1 MNFNCSCDL
10 KCNNES
16 INNMTEQ
23 ERLIGK
29 HPLIPHILGHWTSHE
44 DLPTIPNKK
53 HRKLDEVVHLRQSA
67 IEKIADWIIEHHI
80 IDNKIDLL
88 KRKAQL
94 LEKYDFDQFVKSS
107 NLLPIADK
115 TQKGNVA
122 EIILVEYLKESTTFS
137 PMIHKLR
144 YNPNIEQ
151 SMKGDDV
158 LLLNPNNLQEKVIY
172 GESKYRS
179 NPSKQTIDE
188 IISNLEGSK
197 KLPVSI
203 GFVANILYER
213 EEDDLADQLMDLQA
227 LLNNGAITV
236 HNVGFLMSTKSITP
250 SKDTASQVENHL
262 NTSNPNLVF
271 LSLGLDNPLEIV
283 EESFKLAADKLL
295 KIY

>member
-1 MNFNCSCDL
+1 
-10 KCNNES
+10 
-16 INNMTEQ
+16 MTEQ
-23 ERLIGK
+23 EKLIGK
-29 HPLIPHILGHWTSHE
+29 HPEIPHILGHWTSHT
-44 DLPTIPNKK
+44 DLPISPNKK
-53 HRKLDEVVHLRQSA
+53 HRRLDENINSRASA
-67 IEKIADWIIEHHI
+67 IDEFSDWIIKHHI

-88 KRKAQL
+88 KRKAQIL
-94 LEKYDFDQFVKSS
+94 QKHEFENYIESS
-107 NLLPIADK
+107 KLLPTASK

-122 EIILVEYLKESTTFS
+122 EIILVEYLKESTTFN
-137 PMIHKLR
+137 PIIHKLR
-144 YNPNIEQ
+144 YNPNVEQ

-158 LLLNPNNLQEKVIY
+158 LLLNPDNLQEKVIY

-179 NPSKQTIDE
+179 NPSNQTIED

-197 KLPVSI
+197 RLPVSI

-213 EEDDLADQLMDLQA
+213 KEDDLADQLMDLQA
-227 LLNNGAITV
+227 LLNNGVITV
-236 HNVGFLMSTKSITP
+236 HNVGFLMSTKSTTP
-250 SKDTASQVENHL
+250 SKDTASQVEKHL

>member
-1 MNFNCSCDL
+1 
-10 KCNNES
+10 
-16 INNMTEQ
+16 MTEQ
-23 ERLIGK
+23 EKLIGK
-29 HPLIPHILGHWTSHE
+29 HPEIPHILGHWTSYT
-44 DLPTIPNKK
+44 DLPTSPNKK
-53 HRKLDEVVHLRQSA
+53 HRKLDEDIHLRQSA
-67 IEKIADWIIEHHI
+67 IDKISNWIIEHHI
-80 IDNKIDLL
+80 IDNKI
-88 KRKAQL
+88 QL
-94 LEKYDFDQFVKSS
+94 LERKAKILQKHEFKQYVEISK
-107 NLLPIADK
+107 LLPIALK

-137 PMIHKLR
+137 PIIHKLR
-144 YNPNIEQ
+144 YNPNVEQ

-158 LLLNPNNLQEKVIY
+158 LLLNPENLHEKVIY

-179 NPSKQTIDE
+179 TPSNQTIED

-197 KLPVSI
+197 RLPVSI

-213 EEDDLADQLMDLQA
+213 KEDDLADQLMDLQA

-236 HNVGFLMSTKSITP
+236 HNVGFLMSTKSTTP
-250 SKDTASQVENHL
+250 SKDTASQVEKHL

>member
-1 MNFNCSCDL
+1 
-10 KCNNES
+10 
-16 INNMTEQ
+16 MTEQ

-29 HPLIPHILGHWTSHE
+29 HPEIPHILGHWTSHT
-44 DLPTIPNKK
+44 DLPTATNKK
-53 HRKLDEVVHLRQSA
+53 HRRLDENINSRASA
-67 IEKIADWIIEHHI
+67 IDEFSDWIIKHHI

-88 KRKAQL
+88 KRKAQIL
-94 LEKYDFDQFVKSS
+94 QKHEFENYIESS
-107 NLLPIADK
+107 KLLPTASK

-122 EIILVEYLKESTTFS
+122 EIILVEYLKESTTFN
-137 PMIHKLR
+137 PIIHKLR
-144 YNPNIEQ
+144 YNPNVEQ

-158 LLLNPNNLQEKVIY
+158 LLLNPDNLQEKVIY

-179 NPSKQTIDE
+179 NPSNQTIED

-197 KLPVSI
+197 RLPVSI

-213 EEDDLADQLMDLQA
+213 KEDDLADQLMDLQA
-227 LLNNGAITV
+227 LLNNGVITV
-236 HNVGFLMSTKSITP
+236 HNVGFLMSTKSTTP
-250 SKDTASQVENHL
+250 SKDTASQVEKHL

>member
-1 MNFNCSCDL
+1 
-10 KCNNES
+10 
-16 INNMTEQ
+16 MTEQ

-29 HPLIPHILGHWTSHE
+29 HPVIPHILGHWTSHE

-80 IDNKIDLL
+80 IDNKIELL

-107 NLLPIADK
+107 NLLPNADK

-144 YNPNIEQ
+144 YNPNVEQ

-158 LLLNPNNLQEKVIY
+158 LLLNPNDLQEKVIY

-197 KLPVSI
+197 KLPLSI
-203 GFVANILYER
+203 GFVANILYDR

-236 HNVGFLMSTKSITP
+236 HNVGFLMSTKSTTP

-283 EESFKLAADKLL
+283 QESFKLAADKLL